1 MIKNY
6 RTGGVNSLSQILL
19 ECSFE
24 SLCEI
29 LDSAIVSHEKYI
41 CKQFAMIIED
51 QWKFVNAHGQE
62 QAKTWLKKITDGLT
76 ESRDTNKLNK
86 LNKLL
91 YI

>member
-19 ECSFE
+19 ECSFN

-29 LDSAIVSHEKYI
+29 LDSAIVSHEKQI

-62 QAKTWLKKITDGLT
+62 QAAAWLKIITDGMT
-76 ESRDTNKLNK
+76 ESQDIKKLNK
-86 LNKLL
+86 PNKHSSR
-91 YI
+91 